1 MQLAPKFALSTL
13 VVTVIPLVVLSVMG
27 YQTSRD
33 VLSQRIESDLVQVS
47 EIEMR
52 NLTRF
57 FADSFTDIQTWSKL
71 NILQD
76 VLMDDESQEATSE
89 LSRLASQ
96 YRVFAA
102 LAATNE
108 QGKLVS
114 SNDPT
119 IIGQDLSN
127 LDFFMAAKAGMP
139 YQGSAA
145 ISALT
150 GRRGLTFAVPI
161 RANYNHDTIIGVL
174 VGVLDWSYVT
184 MALGRVEVLGQAQD
198 HNYRLYLTERSPGRI
213 LYSLHE
219 AHEAQ
224 GSVSETTLPDVSG
237 SRNVTLDQSTFLLG
251 TTVSSAR
258 GGFSDPDWLLH
269 VAVDKETAYQPIA
282 ALRQEFM
289 AVGAAIISLALLF
302 AWLLSRGIIRPLT
315 ILEHAAHRLSERDYD
330 AALPAVRN
338 DEIGSLTTRFGH
350 MRSTLQS
357 HQASQAQY
365 ELELI
370 RAKETAENAARSKS
384 EFLANMSH
392 EIRTPMNGVLGMSE
406 LLLDTNLDEHQLE
419 TATSI
424 QYSGEVLLAII
435 NDILD
440 FSKIESGQLSIEA
453 IPFDL
458 STSLRHVMDL
468 LTVKAGDK
476 GIELAVRI
484 PAGTHTNVIG
494 DPGRIRQVLVNLI
507 NNALKFT
514 AAGHVLVEVN
524 NFPAKDGFI
533 GLDIAIEDTGIG
545 IPADKVDAV
554 FEKFQQADASTT
566 REYGGTGLGLAICR
580 QLVTLMDGE
589 MGVTSTL
596 GEGSRFWFRVAL
608 PVGELTKPLV
618 TTSEELSEL
627 RILYVDDSDLNRRI
641 LREQLKALGIEATL
655 RASAAEGLEA
665 MHAAVDEGKPFQ
677 MALIDFQMPVMS
689 GADMAQTIKLDRDL
703 KSTPLVLLSSAA
715 QRGDARKMSELGF
728 SGYLTKPVQLDDLA
742 DALRLVWSN
751 RDPLGAEPII
761 TRHRV
766 AEARSLIGEAGPFE
780 VRAWVLVAE
789 DNRVNQKVAKGML
802 AKLGCEV
809 SLADNGALA
818 VDWLEKEPFDIIFM
832 DCQMPQMDGYEATAE
847 IRKRETEFGHI
858 PIIAMTAN
866 AMQGDREKCLDAG
879 MDAYIS
885 KPAKVEEMCAMLD
898 QWVPQTAADDGDQTS
913 TVNVSAAAPG

>member
-1 MQLAPKFALSTL
+1 
-13 VVTVIPLVVLSVMG
+13 
-27 YQTSRD
+27 
-33 VLSQRIESDLVQVS
+33 
-47 EIEMR
+47 
-52 NLTRF
+52 
-57 FADSFTDIQTWSKL
+57 
-71 NILQD
+71 
-76 VLMDDESQEATSE
+76 
-89 LSRLASQ
+89 
-96 YRVFAA
+96 
-102 LAATNE
+102 
-108 QGKLVS
+108 
-114 SNDPT
+114 
-119 IIGQDLSN
+119 
-127 LDFFMAAKAGMP
+127 
-139 YQGSAA
+139 
-145 ISALT
+145 
-150 GRRGLTFAVPI
+150 
-161 RANYNHDTIIGVL
+161 
-174 VGVLDWSYVT
+174 
-184 MALGRVEVLGQAQD
+184 
-198 HNYRLYLTERSPGRI
+198 
-213 LYSLHE
+213 
-219 AHEAQ
+219 
-224 GSVSETTLPDVSG
+224 
-237 SRNVTLDQSTFLLG
+237 
-251 TTVSSAR
+251 
-258 GGFSDPDWLLH
+258 
-269 VAVDKETAYQPIA
+269 
-282 ALRQEFM
+282 M

-641 LREQLKALGIEATL
+641 LREQLKALG
-655 RASAAEGLEA
+655 
-665 MHAAVDEGKPFQ
+665 H
-677 MALIDFQMPVMS
+677 
-689 GADMAQTIKLDRDL
+689 
-703 KSTPLVLLSSAA
+703 
-715 QRGDARKMSELGF
+715 
-728 SGYLTKPVQLDDLA
+728 
-742 DALRLVWSN
+742 
-751 RDPLGAEPII
+751 
-761 TRHRV
+761 
-766 AEARSLIGEAGPFE
+766 
-780 VRAWVLVAE
+780 
-789 DNRVNQKVAKGML
+789 
-802 AKLGCEV
+802 
-809 SLADNGALA
+809 
-818 VDWLEKEPFDIIFM
+818 
-832 DCQMPQMDGYEATAE
+832 
-847 IRKRETEFGHI
+847 
-858 PIIAMTAN
+858 
-866 AMQGDREKCLDAG
+866 
-879 MDAYIS
+879 
-885 KPAKVEEMCAMLD
+885 
-898 QWVPQTAADDGDQTS
+898 
-913 TVNVSAAAPG
+913 